1 MDNNIEKTG
10 LIETVVGIIMDAAP
24 VICVLIIIAWAG
36 RAYTEG
42 YGLFVQKSLDSPGD
56 VQAHSEMV
64 TIFRGGCRLPA
75 QGRQNSAGYGS
86 HQQPLFFCGQGKT
99 YGIQSFYSARRIYPF
114 FGYDHGTDPGE
125 AVCRPGNCS
134 RKSDYRRNTGGH
146 RAVRRTGREQ
156 RCMGAVTEQGGRRG

>member
-36 RAYTEG
+36 RAYAEG

-64 TIFRGGCRLPA
+64 TISEEDASSALRVGKILEDMDLISSRYSFAFKARLTGYSHSILPGDYIISSDMTAEQILEKLSADPA
-75 QGRQNSAGYGS
+75 AVPENQADGETPADT
-86 HQQPLFFCGQGKT
+86 GQ
-99 YGIQSFYSARRIYPF
+99 
-114 FGYDHGTDPGE
+114 
-125 AVCRPGNCS
+125 
-134 RKSDYRRNTGGH
+134 SDTQEENKDVWG
-146 RAVRRTGREQ
+146 Q
-156 RCMGAVTEQGGRRG
+156 

>member
-64 TIFRGGCRLPA
+64 TISEEDAASALRVGKILEDMDLISSRYSFAVKARLTGYSHSILPGDYIISSDMTAEQILEKLSVDPA
-75 QGRQNSAGYGS
+75 TVPENQADGDA
-86 HQQPLFFCGQGKT
+86 PADTGQ
-99 YGIQSFYSARRIYPF
+99 
-114 FGYDHGTDPGE
+114 
-125 AVCRPGNCS
+125 
-134 RKSDYRRNTGGH
+134 SDTQEENKDVWG
-146 RAVRRTGREQ
+146 Q
-156 RCMGAVTEQGGRRG
+156 

>member
-64 TIFRGGCRLPA
+64 TISEEDAASALRVGKILEDMDLISSRYSFAVKARLTGYSHSILPGDYIISSDMTAEQILEKLSADPA
-75 QGRQNSAGYGS
+75 TVPENQADGDA
-86 HQQPLFFCGQGKT
+86 PADTGQ
-99 YGIQSFYSARRIYPF
+99 
-114 FGYDHGTDPGE
+114 
-125 AVCRPGNCS
+125 
-134 RKSDYRRNTGGH
+134 SDTQEENKDVWG
-146 RAVRRTGREQ
+146 Q
-156 RCMGAVTEQGGRRG
+156 

>member
-64 TIFRGGCRLPA
+64 TISEEDAASPLRVGKILQDMDLISSRYSFAVKARLT
-75 QGRQNSAGYGS
+75 GYS
-86 HQQPLFFCGQGKT
+86 HSIL
-99 YGIQSFYSARRIYPF
+99 
-114 FGYDHGTDPGE
+114 PGE
-125 AVCRPGNCS
+125 YILS
-134 RKSDYRRNTGGH
+134 SDMTMEQILEKLSVDPATVPENQADGDAPADTGQSDTQEENKDVWG
-146 RAVRRTGREQ
+146 Q
-156 RCMGAVTEQGGRRG
+156 

>member
-10 LIETVVGIIMDAAP
+10 LIETVVGIIMDVAP

-64 TIFRGGCRLPA
+64 TISEEDAASALRVGKILEDMDLISSRYSFAVKARLTGYNHSILPGDYIISSDMTAEQILEKLSVDPA
-75 QGRQNSAGYGS
+75 TVPENQADGDTPADT
-86 HQQPLFFCGQGKT
+86 GQ
-99 YGIQSFYSARRIYPF
+99 
-114 FGYDHGTDPGE
+114 
-125 AVCRPGNCS
+125 
-134 RKSDYRRNTGGH
+134 SDTQEENKDVWG
-146 RAVRRTGREQ
+146 Q
-156 RCMGAVTEQGGRRG
+156 

>member
-36 RAYTEG
+36 RAYAEG

-64 TIFRGGCRLPA
+64 TISEEDAAVLAGRYDFSGGNIENVARKAAVGYVLSGKKAGLDDYVKYCDEERLS
-75 QGRQNSAGYGS
+75 GDRSG
-86 HQQPLFFCGQGKT
+86 
-99 YGIQSFYSARRIYPF
+99 RRIGF
-114 FGYDHGTDPGE
+114 
-125 AVCRPGNCS
+125 
-134 RKSDYRRNTGGH
+134 
-146 RAVRRTGREQ
+146 
-156 RCMGAVTEQGGRRG
+156 